1 MTRTAR
7 QTMDRATP
15 EDALLTAITDALT
28 YTGWR
33 WTHTRRSDKAQIMG
47 HPGVPDLIAA
57 KPGRLLFLELKSETG
72 QLTAE
77 QWAWLQACEPRS
89 RRVMWMVVRPS
100 DLDRV
105 VEELR

>member
-15 EDALLTAITDALT
+15 EDALLTASTDALT

-33 WTHTRRSDKAQIMG
+33 WTHTRRSDKALTMG
-47 HPGVPDLIAA
+47 HPGVPDIIAA
-57 KPGRLLFLELKSETG
+57 KPGRVLFLELKSETG
-72 QLTAE
+72 QLTSE
-77 QWAWLQACEPRS
+77 QWAWLHACEPRS
-89 RRVMWMVVRPS
+89 HRVMWMVVRPS